1 MKQWTCARRSGWA
14 QSRRRLASMAG
25 RRNTSRRRR
34 HLTSAAPPPKKEPLR
49 TRRAD
54 GGDRHLVLERLD
66 HLLLHAEDL
75 LLRVGLVRDVDQ
87 VLELRRVDLLVLARE
102 EQRRHADELQVRPL
116 DGRPEQVAVDEVHRE
131 VQRLGHEL
139 ELEVHLDQPVDEDR
153 AHLLVDVRLLPHVRR
168 AHARL
173 QLLLPEVDVPARV
186 MAVSVMSRRRR
197 PRSSRIESRLDTWR
211 RCGLRRHRPRRRRD
225 SVDESRRAAG
235 QNRARRGG
243 EEKPVKS
250 GRGGAHVIH
259 VLGDGLGVRGVPR
272 VDIVGL
278 ALRLERLLAGERGD
292 RVARVGDVAKD
303 CSAGSRR
310 HGCAFLVAGR
320 GLVQARCERRGGGR
334 QKKGVGAACGGGY
347 ARGRRTAG
355 VSRPSGAL

>member
-225 SVDESRRAAG
+225 SVVESRRAAG
-235 QNRARRGG
+235 QKPRAPRRRR
-243 EEKPVKS
+243 K
-250 GRGGAHVIH
+250 
-259 VLGDGLGVRGVPR
+259 
-272 VDIVGL
+272 
-278 ALRLERLLAGERGD
+278 AGKKRT
-292 RVARVGDVAKD
+292 RRRA
-303 CSAGSRR
+303 CHSRTR
-310 HGCAFLVAGR
+310 
-320 GLVQARCERRGGGR
+320 
-334 QKKGVGAACGGGY
+334 
-347 ARGRRTAG
+347 
-355 VSRPSGAL
+355 

>member
-173 QLLLPEVDVPARV
+173 QLLLPEVDVPVFAAARECDV
-186 MAVSVMSRRRR
+186 AAAAFSLLSHRVPSRHLAPLRSAAPPPTPSTRLRRRK
-197 PRSSRIESRLDTWR
+197 PKGGGAETA
-211 RCGLRRHRPRRRRD
+211 
-225 SVDESRRAAG
+225 RAA
-235 QNRARRGG
+235 AA
-243 EEKPVKS
+243 KKS
-250 GRGGAHVIH
+250 R
-259 VLGDGLGVRGVPR
+259 
-272 VDIVGL
+272 
-278 ALRLERLLAGERGD
+278 
-292 RVARVGDVAKD
+292 
-303 CSAGSRR
+303 
-310 HGCAFLVAGR
+310 
-320 GLVQARCERRGGGR
+320 
-334 QKKGVGAACGGGY
+334 
-347 ARGRRTAG
+347 
-355 VSRPSGAL
+355 

>member
-34 HLTSAAPPPKKEPLR
+34 HLTSAPPPPKKEPLR

-173 QLLLPEVDVPARV
+173 QLLLPEVDVPVRV
-186 MAVSVMSRRRR
+186 TS
-197 PRSSRIESRLDTWR
+197 
-211 RCGLRRHRPRRRRD
+211 
-225 SVDESRRAAG
+225 
-235 QNRARRGG
+235 
-243 EEKPVKS
+243 
-250 GRGGAHVIH
+250 
-259 VLGDGLGVRGVPR
+259 
-272 VDIVGL
+272 
-278 ALRLERLLAGERGD
+278 
-292 RVARVGDVAKD
+292 
-303 CSAGSRR
+303 
-310 HGCAFLVAGR
+310 
-320 GLVQARCERRGGGR
+320 
-334 QKKGVGAACGGGY
+334 
-347 ARGRRTAG
+347 
-355 VSRPSGAL
+355 

>member
-34 HLTSAAPPPKKEPLR
+34 HLTSAAPPPKNEPR

-173 QLLLPEVDVPARV
+173 QLLLPEVDVPVRV
-186 MAVSVMSRRRR
+186 IAVSVMSRRHQVVLSHRVPSR
-197 PRSSRIESRLDTWR
+197 HLAPLRSAAPPLTPSTR
-211 RCGLRRHRPRRRRD
+211 LRRRKPKGGGA
-225 SVDESRRAAG
+225 ETARAA
-235 QNRARRGG
+235 AA
-243 EEKPVKS
+243 KKS
-250 GRGGAHVIH
+250 R
-259 VLGDGLGVRGVPR
+259 
-272 VDIVGL
+272 
-278 ALRLERLLAGERGD
+278 
-292 RVARVGDVAKD
+292 
-303 CSAGSRR
+303 
-310 HGCAFLVAGR
+310 
-320 GLVQARCERRGGGR
+320 
-334 QKKGVGAACGGGY
+334 
-347 ARGRRTAG
+347 
-355 VSRPSGAL
+355 

>member
-34 HLTSAAPPPKKEPLR
+34 HLTSAPPPPKNEPR

-54 GGDRHLVLERLD
+54 GGDRHLVFERLD

-173 QLLLPEVDVPARV
+173 QLLLPEVDVPVRV
-186 MAVSVMSRRRR
+186 MARECDVAATHQVVLSNRVTSRHLAPLRSAAPPPTPSTRLRRRK
-197 PRSSRIESRLDTWR
+197 PKGGGAETA
-211 RCGLRRHRPRRRRD
+211 
-225 SVDESRRAAG
+225 RAA
-235 QNRARRGG
+235 AA
-243 EEKPVKS
+243 KKS
-250 GRGGAHVIH
+250 R
-259 VLGDGLGVRGVPR
+259 
-272 VDIVGL
+272 
-278 ALRLERLLAGERGD
+278 
-292 RVARVGDVAKD
+292 
-303 CSAGSRR
+303 
-310 HGCAFLVAGR
+310 
-320 GLVQARCERRGGGR
+320 
-334 QKKGVGAACGGGY
+334 
-347 ARGRRTAG
+347 
-355 VSRPSGAL
+355 

>member
-34 HLTSAAPPPKKEPLR
+34 HLTSAAPPPRNEPR

-54 GGDRHLVLERLD
+54 GGDRHLVFERLD

-186 MAVSVMSRRRR
+186 IARECDVAAAAFSLLSHQVTSRHLAPLRSAAPPPTPSTRLRRRK
-197 PRSSRIESRLDTWR
+197 PKGGGAETA
-211 RCGLRRHRPRRRRD
+211 
-225 SVDESRRAAG
+225 RAA
-235 QNRARRGG
+235 AA
-243 EEKPVKS
+243 KKS
-250 GRGGAHVIH
+250 R
-259 VLGDGLGVRGVPR
+259 
-272 VDIVGL
+272 
-278 ALRLERLLAGERGD
+278 
-292 RVARVGDVAKD
+292 
-303 CSAGSRR
+303 
-310 HGCAFLVAGR
+310 
-320 GLVQARCERRGGGR
+320 
-334 QKKGVGAACGGGY
+334 
-347 ARGRRTAG
+347 
-355 VSRPSGAL
+355 

>member
-34 HLTSAAPPPKKEPLR
+34 HLTSAAPPPKNEPR

-54 GGDRHLVLERLD
+54 GGDRHLVFERLD

-173 QLLLPEVDVPARV
+173 QLLLPEVDVPVRV
-186 MAVSVMSRRRR
+186 MARECDVAATHQVVLSNRVTSRHLAPLRSAAPPPTPSTRLRRRK
-197 PRSSRIESRLDTWR
+197 PKGGGAETA
-211 RCGLRRHRPRRRRD
+211 
-225 SVDESRRAAG
+225 RAA
-235 QNRARRGG
+235 AA
-243 EEKPVKS
+243 KKS
-250 GRGGAHVIH
+250 R
-259 VLGDGLGVRGVPR
+259 
-272 VDIVGL
+272 
-278 ALRLERLLAGERGD
+278 
-292 RVARVGDVAKD
+292 
-303 CSAGSRR
+303 
-310 HGCAFLVAGR
+310 
-320 GLVQARCERRGGGR
+320 
-334 QKKGVGAACGGGY
+334 
-347 ARGRRTAG
+347 
-355 VSRPSGAL
+355 

>member
-34 HLTSAAPPPKKEPLR
+34 HLTSAAPPPKNEPR

-54 GGDRHLVLERLD
+54 GGDRHLVFERLD

-173 QLLLPEVDVPARV
+173 QLLLPEVDVPVFAAAR
-186 MAVSVMSRRRR
+186 
-197 PRSSRIESRLDTWR
+197 ECD
-211 RCGLRRHRPRRRRD
+211 G
-225 SVDESRRAAG
+225 G
-235 QNRARRGG
+235 GRRGG
-243 EEKPVKS
+243 EEKPVKN